1 MTWIKLDDQVTEHPK
16 TAGLS
21 CEAWT
26 LWIHGLTY
34 CSRNLTDGV
43 IPKPYLPRL
52 SPVRR
57 VKKATQELVDAGL
70 WVDEGARIQVHNY
83 VKWQR
88 SKSQIE
94 SEKESSHARQ
104 KASRERR
111 KASNGADSD
120 DPVAVDV
127 AARHERLSRPC
138 RGDVTPPDTDT
149 DTDSGNTLQRDSVE
163 VSDHLAGKAR
173 GIVAQVRSRAAQTA
187 TAGDLDVIVGQAA
200 ARVGRL
206 LEEHP
211 DAPDKVVVAHLLGEG
226 NNLRHYR
233 R

>member
-34 CSRNLTDGV
+34 CSRNLTDGE
-43 IPKPYLPRL
+43 IPKAFLPRL

-94 SEKESSHARQ
+94 YDKESSHARQ

-111 KASNGADSD
+111 KASNGADSA

-127 AARHERLSRPC
+127 AARHEPSSRSC
-138 RGDVTPPDTDT
+138 RGDVTPPDTET
-149 DTDSGNTLQRDSVE
+149 DTDSGYTLQRDSGE
-163 VSDHLAGKAR
+163 GGDHLAGKAR
-173 GIVAQVRSRAAQTA
+173 AIVAQVRTRAAQTA
-187 TAGDLDVIVGQAA
+187 TAGDVDVIVAKAA
-200 ARVGRL
+200 ARVGQL
-206 LEEHP
+206 LQDHP
-211 DAPDKVVVAHLLGEG
+211 DAPDQVVVAHLLGEG

>member
-57 VKKATQELVDAGL
+57 VKKATQELLDAGL
-70 WVDEGARIQVHNY
+70 WVDE
-83 VKWQR
+83 
-88 SKSQIE
+88 
-94 SEKESSHARQ
+94 ESSHARQ

-111 KASNGADSD
+111 KASNGADSA

-149 DTDSGNTLQRDSVE
+149 DTDSGYTLQRDSVG

-187 TAGDLDVIVGQAA
+187 TAGDLDVIVEQAA

>member
-34 CSRNLTDGV
+34 CSRNLTDGE

-94 SEKESSHARQ
+94 YDKESAHARQ

-111 KASNGADSD
+111 KASNGADSAD
-120 DPVAVDV
+120 RVAVDV
-127 AARHERLSRPC
+127 AARHEPSSRSC
-138 RGDVTPPDTDT
+138 RGDVTPPDTET
-149 DTDSGNTLQRDSVE
+149 DTDSGYTLQRDSGE
-163 VSDHLAGKAR
+163 GGERLAGKAR
-173 GIVAQVRSRAAQTA
+173 GIVAQVRTRAAQTA
-187 TAGDLDVIVGQAA
+187 TAGDVDVIVAKAA
-200 ARVGRL
+200 ARVGQL
-206 LEEHP
+206 LQDHP
-211 DAPDKVVVAHLLGEG
+211 DAPDQVVVAHLLGEG

>member
-34 CSRNLTDGV
+34 CSRNLTDGE

-94 SEKESSHARQ
+94 YDKESSHARQ

-111 KASNGADSD
+111 KASNGADSA

-127 AARHERLSRPC
+127 AARHEPSSRSC
-138 RGDVTPPDTDT
+138 RGDVTPPDTET
-149 DTDSGNTLQRDSVE
+149 DTDSGYTLQRDSGE
-163 VSDHLAGKAR
+163 GGERLAGKAR
-173 GIVAQVRSRAAQTA
+173 AIVAQVRTRAAQTA
-187 TAGDLDVIVGQAA
+187 TAGDVDVIVAKAA
-200 ARVGRL
+200 ARVGQL
-206 LEEHP
+206 LQDHP
-211 DAPDKVVVAHLLGEG
+211 DAPDQVVVAHLLGEG

>member
-34 CSRNLTDGV
+34 CSRNLTDGE
-43 IPKPYLPRL
+43 IPKAFLPRL

-94 SEKESSHARQ
+94 SDKESSHARQ

-111 KASNGADSD
+111 KASNGADSAD
-120 DPVAVDV
+120 RVAVDV
-127 AARHERLSRPC
+127 AARHEPSSRSC

-149 DTDSGNTLQRDSVE
+149 DTDSGYTLQRDSGE
-163 VSDHLAGKAR
+163 GGERLAGKAR
-173 GIVAQVRSRAAQTA
+173 AIVAQVRTRSAQTA
-187 TAGDLDVIVGQAA
+187 TAGDVDVIVAKAA
-200 ARVGRL
+200 ARVGQL
-206 LEEHP
+206 LQDHP
-211 DAPDKVVVAHLLGEG
+211 DAPDQVVVAHLLGEG

>member
-34 CSRNLTDGV
+34 CSRNLTDGE

-57 VKKATQELVDAGL
+57 VKKATQELLDAGL

-94 SEKESSHARQ
+94 SDKESSHARQ

-111 KASNGADSD
+111 KASNGAESD

-127 AARHERLSRPC
+127 APRHEPSSRSC

-149 DTDSGNTLQRDSVE
+149 DSGYTLQRDSVGGG
-163 VSDHLAGKAR
+163 DHLAGKAR
-173 GIVAQVRSRAAQTA
+173 AIVAQVRSRTAQTA
-187 TAGDLDVIVGQAA
+187 TAGDVDLIVAKAA

>member
-34 CSRNLTDGV
+34 CSRNLTDGE

-94 SEKESSHARQ
+94 YDKESSHARQ

-111 KASNGADSD
+111 KASNGADSA

-127 AARHERLSRPC
+127 AARHEPSSRSC
-138 RGDVTPPDTDT
+138 RGDVTPPDTET
-149 DTDSGNTLQRDSVE
+149 DTDSGYTLQRDSGE
-163 VSDHLAGKAR
+163 GGERLAGKAR
-173 GIVAQVRSRAAQTA
+173 AIVAQVRTRSAQTA
-187 TAGDLDVIVGQAA
+187 TAGDVDVIVAKAA
-200 ARVGRL
+200 ARVGQL
-206 LEEHP
+206 LQDHP
-211 DAPDKVVVAHLLGEG
+211 DAPDQVVVAHLLGEG

>member
-34 CSRNLTDGV
+34 CSRNLTDGE
-43 IPKPYLPRL
+43 IPKAFLPRL

-70 WVDEGARIQVHNY
+70 WIDEGARIHVHNY

-94 SEKESSHARQ
+94 SDKESAHARQ

-111 KASNGADSD
+111 KASTGADSA

-149 DTDSGNTLQRDSVE
+149 DTDSGNTLQRDSVG
-163 VSDHLAGKAR
+163 VGPRLTGKAR
-173 GIVAQVRSRAAQTA
+173 AIVAQVRSRAAQTA
-187 TAGDLDVIVGQAA
+187 TGGDVDLIVDQAS
-200 ARVGRL
+200 ARVAGL
-206 LEEHP
+206 LEEYP
-211 DAPDKVVVAHLLGEG
+211 DAPDQVVVAHLLGEG